1 MDLLWEIQLAN
12 LPRGNLPG
20 RFRFSTHVQQPE
32 PGSLAPLRLRSGLPP
47 RHGRSRFSPRV
58 FLRQVS
64 QSADF
69 AAHRLCMNRRA
80 QTVNAPAQQRVLID
94 IPELAARLA
103 VSERFVR
110 RLIAER
116 RVPFFKVGKFIRFD
130 SNDIDRW
137 IETRRVV

>member
-1 MDLLWEIQLAN
+1 
-12 LPRGNLPG
+12 
-20 RFRFSTHVQQPE
+20 
-32 PGSLAPLRLRSGLPP
+32 
-47 RHGRSRFSPRV
+47 
-58 FLRQVS
+58 
-64 QSADF
+64 
-69 AAHRLCMNRRA
+69 MNRRA